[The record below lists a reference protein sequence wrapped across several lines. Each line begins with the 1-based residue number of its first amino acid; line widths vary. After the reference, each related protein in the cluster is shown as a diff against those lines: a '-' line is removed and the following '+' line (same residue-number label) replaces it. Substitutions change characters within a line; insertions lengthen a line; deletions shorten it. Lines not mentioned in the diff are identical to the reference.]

1 MPWLLVILVIFHWL
15 NHQELHKTSRT
26 LHGKMSAEK
35 TATDRHANAVQ
46 FKHAMDDE
54 SIDREERKREVC

>member
-1 MPWLLVILVIFHWL
+1 
-15 NHQELHKTSRT
+15 
-26 LHGKMSAEK
+26 MSAEK

-46 FKHAMDDE
+46 FNREMDDE

>member
-1 MPWLLVILVIFHWL
+1 
-15 NHQELHKTSRT
+15 

-35 TATDRHANAVQ
+35 TATDQHSNAVQ
-46 FKHAMDDE
+46 FKREMDDE